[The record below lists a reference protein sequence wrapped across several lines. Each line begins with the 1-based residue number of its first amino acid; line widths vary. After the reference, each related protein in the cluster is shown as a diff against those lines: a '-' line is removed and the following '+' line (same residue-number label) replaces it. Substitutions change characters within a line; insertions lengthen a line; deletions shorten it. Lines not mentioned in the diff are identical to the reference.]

1 MFMAVKV
8 FIIRDKT
15 EFSQNAKKYMQLIKK
30 RHKGK
35 LDLAK
40 NQIENYLGN
49 RMSKEYKKIS
59 NQILCQ
65 KDEEIE
71 KQNQFL
77 KN

>member
-1 MFMAVKV
+1 MAVKV

-35 LDLAK
+35 LDPAK

-59 NQILCQ
+59 NQILRQ

>member
-35 LDLAK
+35 LDPAK

-59 NQILCQ
+59 NQILRQ

>member
-35 LDLAK
+35 LDPAK

-59 NQILCQ
+59 NQILRQ

-71 KQNQFL
+71 TQNAH
-77 KN
+77 

>member
-59 NQILCQ
+59 NQILRQ

>member
-1 MFMAVKV
+1 MFMAVKI

-35 LDLAK
+35 LDPAK

-59 NQILCQ
+59 NQILRQ

>member
-35 LDLAK
+35 LDPAK

-59 NQILCQ
+59 NQILRQ

-71 KQNQFL
+71 KQNQ
-77 KN
+77 

>member
-35 LDLAK
+35 LDPAK

-49 RMSKEYKKIS
+49 RMSKEYKKNIQS
-59 NQILCQ
+59 DITP
-65 KDEEIE
+65 KR
-71 KQNQFL
+71 
-77 KN
+77 